1 MRKLMLLVAFIGLV
15 GLVWAADP
23 AAGTWKLN
31 VAKSR
36 FATSTQAPLK
46 VQTLVIREVGDQS
59 ETTITGTR
67 TDGSSISAK
76 FTFPLQGGAV
86 KYQQGGFAEGVS
98 GIGTRIDTNTV
109 LFTTIQN
116 GRQIETEQCAVS
128 KDGKMMNCTAKG
140 TDAKGKPFESLTV
153 YDKQ

>member
-1 MRKLMLLVAFIGLV
+1 MRKAMLLLAVFGLV
-15 GLVWAADP
+15 GLLWAADP
-23 AAGTWKLN
+23 AVGTWKLN
-31 VAKSR
+31 VVKSK
-36 FATSTQAPLK
+36 FAPSTQASPK
-46 VQTLVIREVGDQS
+46 VQTLVIREVGEQS
-59 ETTITGTR
+59 ETTITGAR
-67 TDGSSISAK
+67 TDGSPISSK

-98 GIGTRIDTNTV
+98 GIGTRIDANTV

-116 GRQIETEQCAVS
+116 GKQIEMEQCAVS
-128 KDGKMMNCTAKG
+128 KDGKTMNCTAKG